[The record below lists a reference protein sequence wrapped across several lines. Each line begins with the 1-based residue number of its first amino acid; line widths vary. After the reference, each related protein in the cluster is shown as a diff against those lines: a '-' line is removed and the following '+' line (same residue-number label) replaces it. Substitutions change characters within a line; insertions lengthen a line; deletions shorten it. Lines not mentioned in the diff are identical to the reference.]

1 LLDESERRV
10 LSFEEGILPLE
21 DLADRLH
28 RVWAP
33 ISHLHA
39 VANNPQLRTAYNN
52 CLPLLARYQTEIA
65 QNERLYRLYQQVA
78 DRMPPGRADGAGAV
92 LHHALRD
99 FRLAGVNLPLKKK
112 ARFKAIVEE
121 LTQLQAEF
129 EQNVLDSM
137 TSQSYHE
144 TDLETLAGIPATV
157 IEQAAENAREASK
170 EGWLFELDQP
180 TYMTIMT
187 HAENRDMRFWFYRA
201 WVTRASSDAA
211 GDREFD
217 NTDVMARIL
226 ALRQEQARLVGYAH
240 YAEYSLISK
249 MADSVEEIRDFLQ
262 NLADHAHA
270 TAVKEFQT
278 LESFAGRSLAAWDI
292 AFWSDKLRL
301 REYSV
306 SDAQLRPYFPLD
318 SVLDGLFA
326 VIYKLYGLKAELVE
340 DVNTWQSDVRF
351 YSLVD
356 ASGEVIGGMFTD
368 LFARRNKRS
377 GAWMDDCIVRK
388 KLEHD
393 LQKPVAHLVCNFAPP
408 TKTVPCLLSHDDVL
422 TLFHESGHALHHLLT
437 RVDYPSVSGING
449 VPWDA
454 VELPSQFME
463 NFAWEPE
470 VVMLISSHYETGE
483 PLPAELLEK
492 LRASRIFQAGLQM
505 VRQIEF
511 SLFDLRLHAEY
522 ESASGD
528 DILGVLDEIRA
539 QVAVVPQPEFNRFP
553 NSFTHIFGGGYAAGY
568 YSYKWAEVLAADAW
582 SAFEDQGI
590 FNADLAALFRSKIL
604 EIGGTEKISDAFKAF
619 RGRPPK
625 IQPLLRQAGIHAP
638 QPT

>member
-1 LLDESERRV
+1 M

-99 FRLAGVNLPLKKK
+99 FRLAGVDLPLKKK

>member
-1 LLDESERRV
+1 M

-211 GDREFD
+211 GDHEFD

>member
-1 LLDESERRV
+1 M

-99 FRLAGVNLPLKKK
+99 FRLAGVDLPLKKK

-568 YSYKWAEVLAADAW
+568 YGYKWAEVLAADAW